1 MVAETSWAFSLEDGD
16 GHSNTV
22 RSGSN
27 DTNQPYDFSV
37 QGQCTEM
44 REVAAAVADV
54 GDAGLGMFYW
64 EAAWIPVEYAYDE
77 NGNLVDDIYSS
88 NKVKWEANG
97 SGNQAWF
104 DFNGKALETVNLYNY
119 IRTGTTVKPEVTSV
133 DVADV
138 TVELKDIDSISL
150 PETVTVKYN
159 TGDTAECAVTWNNE
173 QLDATVTAGIG
184 TYTINP
190 TNLLTNAGFEDGLND
205 WIVENSY
212 FNTTDASSNSR
223 TGSGCLHFYSG
234 TEGVSS
240 TASQTVTV
248 DSRHIL
254 IMVQ

>member
-27 DTNQPYDFSV
+27 DTDQPYDFSV

-104 DFNGKALETVNLYNY
+104 DFNGKAIETVNLYN
-119 IRTGTTVKPEVTSV
+119 
-133 DVADV
+133 
-138 TVELKDIDSISL
+138 
-150 PETVTVKYN
+150 
-159 TGDTAECAVTWNNE
+159 
-173 QLDATVTAGIG
+173 
-184 TYTINP
+184 
-190 TNLLTNAGFEDGLND
+190 
-205 WIVENSY
+205 
-212 FNTTDASSNSR
+212 
-223 TGSGCLHFYSG
+223 
-234 TEGVSS
+234 
-240 TASQTVTV
+240 
-248 DSRHIL
+248 
-254 IMVQ
+254 